1 MPKLMKSMIGEV
13 NVINFLDDSM
23 LQDMIHSH
31 QVNEVEKRW
40 IKYSEIAAS
49 LGADA
54 ILSACS
60 SVGEFAEKAGERLEI
75 PVYRIDEAMAERAVE
90 TAKTISVFAT
100 LSTTL
105 EPTVNLIQRKA
116 SAAGKECVVHTVL
129 VSGAYEELMKGNRTL
144 HNQMIQDAV
153 QKYSDSDALVL
164 AQASMATA
172 LEGLGGIDINKVLT
186 SPVLGVEKLKK
197 DLGL

>member
-1 MPKLMKSMIGEV
+1 MLGEV
-13 NVINFLDDSM
+13 DVINLLDDSM

-31 QVNEVEKRW
+31 QVKEVEKRW

-60 SVGEFAEKAGERLEI
+60 SVGEFAEKAGERLEV

-90 TAKTISVFAT
+90 TAATISVFAT

-105 EPTVNLIQRKA
+105 EPTVNLIRRKA
-116 SAAGKECVVHTVL
+116 SAAGKECAIHTVL
-129 VSGAYEELMKGNRTL
+129 VSGAYEELMKGNRAL

-153 QKYSDSDALVL
+153 QKYSASDALVL
-164 AQASMATA
+164 AQASMASA
-172 LEGLGGIDINKVLT
+172 LEGLDGIDIHKVLT
-186 SPVLGVEKLKK
+186 SPVLGMEKLKK